1 MENIKESFQ
10 TKIEPLITKIGE
22 LTKIQRYLIY
32 CGSILVLVLIYAYVL
47 YLPKQNKITELN
59 KQYDKFAAELDKTK
73 KKAAQYEKLKK
84 RMEEA
89 KVQFQIVKKT
99 LPEKGDIPS
108 LLTSISQ
115 AGRDVG
121 LDFLLFQPNKEISR
135 GFYAE
140 IPVSIQVTGN
150 YHNLAL
156 FFDRVAALSRIV
168 NIENI
173 KMSTGKGTSELNLS
187 CKAITYRFI
196 EGGKAEV
203 KGKGKGKGKGRQQ
216 RKKRR

>member
-1 MENIKESFQ
+1 MENIKESFW

-32 CGSILVLVLIYAYVL
+32 CGSIIVLVLIYAYVL
-47 YLPKQNKITELN
+47 YLPKQNKISELN
-59 KQYDKFAAELDKTK
+59 KQYDKLVIELDKTK
-73 KKAAQYEKLKK
+73 KKAGQFEKLKK
-84 RMEEA
+84 KMEEA

-121 LDFLLFQPNKEISR
+121 LEFVLFQPNKEVR
-135 GFYAE
+135 KGFYAE
-140 IPVSIQVTGN
+140 IPVSIKVTGN

-168 NIENI
+168 NITNI
-173 KMSTGKGTSELNLS
+173 KMSGGKGSSKLNLS
-187 CKAITYRFI
+187 CKAVTYRFV
-196 EGGKAEV
+196 EGGKAKK
-203 KGKGKGKGKGRQQ
+203 KGKGKKKKK

>member
-10 TKIEPLITKIGE
+10 TKLEPLITKIGE

-59 KQYDKFAAELDKTK
+59 KQYDKLAIELDKTK
-73 KKAAQYEKLKK
+73 EKAGQFEKLKK
-84 RMEEA
+84 KMEEA

-121 LDFLLFQPNKEISR
+121 LDFLLFQPNKEILK

-168 NIENI
+168 NIGNI
-173 KMSTGKGTSELNLS
+173 KMSSGKGTSMLNLS
-187 CKAITYRFI
+187 CTAVTYRFV
-196 EGGKAEV
+196 EGGQAE
-203 KGKGKGKGKGRQQ
+203 KEGKDKKKNEK
-216 RKKRR
+216 KKRR

>member
-10 TKIEPLITKIGE
+10 TMVEPLINKIGE

-32 CGSILVLVLIYAYVL
+32 CGSILLLVLIYAYVL
-47 YLPKQNKITELN
+47 YLPKQNKISELN
-59 KQYDKFAAELDKTK
+59 KQYEKLAIELDKTK
-73 KKAAQYEKLKK
+73 KKASQFEKLKK
-84 RMEEA
+84 KMEEA

-121 LDFLLFQPNKEISR
+121 LEFLLFQPNKEIR
-135 GFYAE
+135 KGFYAE

-173 KMSTGKGTSELNLS
+173 RMSSGKGSSALNLS
-187 CKAITYRFI
+187 CNAVTYRFI
-196 EGGKAEV
+196 EGGTAEK
-203 KGKGKGKGKGRQQ
+203 KGTGKQTK

>member
-10 TKIEPLITKIGE
+10 TKIEPLINKIGE

-32 CGSILVLVLIYAYVL
+32 CGSILVLVLIYAYLL
-47 YLPKQNKITELN
+47 YLPKQNKISELN
-59 KQYDKFAAELDKTK
+59 KQYDKLAIELDKTK
-73 KKAAQYEKLKK
+73 KKAGQFAKLKK
-84 RMEEA
+84 KMEEA

-108 LLTSISQ
+108 LLTSVSQ

-121 LDFLLFQPNKEISR
+121 LDFLLFQPNKQIR
-135 GFYAE
+135 KGFYAE
-140 IPVSIQVTGN
+140 IPVSIQVRGN

-173 KMSTGKGTSELNLS
+173 KMSSGKGTSMLNLS
-187 CKAITYRFI
+187 CKAVTYRFI
-196 EGGKAEV
+196 EGGKAKKKV
-203 KGKGKGKGKGRQQ
+203 KGKQKRGQ
-216 RKKRR
+216 KRR

>member
-10 TKIEPLITKIGE
+10 TMLEPLINKVGE

-32 CGSILVLVLIYAYVL
+32 CGSILILVLIYAYVL
-47 YLPKQNKITELN
+47 YLPKQNKISELS
-59 KQYDKFAAELDKTK
+59 KQYDKLAIELDKTK
-73 KKAAQYEKLKK
+73 KKAGQYEKLKK
-84 RMEEA
+84 KLEEA
-89 KVQFQIVKKT
+89 QVQFQIVKKT

-121 LDFLLFQPNKEISR
+121 LEFLLFQPNKEVPK

-168 NIENI
+168 NIDNI
-173 KMSTGKGTSELNLS
+173 KMSSGKGSSALNLS
-187 CKAITYRFI
+187 CRAVTYRFI
-196 EGGKAEV
+196 EGGKAEKKD
-203 KGKGKGKGKGRQQ
+203 KGKQKK

>member
-10 TKIEPLITKIGE
+10 TKIEPLINKIGE

-32 CGSILVLVLIYAYVL
+32 CGSILVLVLVYAYVL
-47 YLPKQNKITELN
+47 YLPKQQKITELN
-59 KQYDKFAAELDKTK
+59 TQYDKLAVELDKTRKQASQYEMLK
-73 KKAAQYEKLKK
+73 KK
-84 RMEEA
+84 MEEA
-89 KVQFQIVKKT
+89 TVQFQIVKKT

-121 LDFLLFQPNKEISR
+121 LEFLLFQPNKEVSK

-140 IPVSIQVTGN
+140 IPVSIQVTGS
-150 YHNLAL
+150 YHSLAL

-173 KMSTGKGTSELNLS
+173 KMATAKKGSSDLNLS

-196 EGGKAEV
+196 EGGQAEA
-203 KGKGKGKGKGRQQ
+203 KGKGNGKQTQ

>member
-10 TKIEPLITKIGE
+10 TKIEPLINKIGE

-32 CGSILVLVLIYAYVL
+32 CGAILVLILIYAYVL

-59 KQYDKFAAELDKTK
+59 KQYDKLAIELDKTK
-73 KKAAQYEKLKK
+73 KKASQFEKLKK
-84 RMEEA
+84 KMEEA

-121 LDFLLFQPNKEISR
+121 LEFLLFRPNKEVR
-135 GFYAE
+135 KGFYAE
-140 IPVSIQVTGN
+140 IPVTIQVTGN
-150 YHNLAL
+150 YHNIAL

-173 KMSTGKGTSELNLS
+173 KMSGGKGSSKLNLS
-187 CKAITYRFI
+187 CKAVTYRFI
-196 EGGKAEV
+196 EGGKEEK
-203 KGKGKGKGKGRQQ
+203 KGKKKKKKK

>member
-59 KQYDKFAAELDKTK
+59 KQYDKLAIELDKTK
-73 KKAAQYEKLKK
+73 EKAGQFEKLKK
-84 RMEEA
+84 KMEEA

-121 LDFLLFQPNKEISR
+121 LDFLLFQPNKEILK

-168 NIENI
+168 NIGNI
-173 KMSTGKGTSELNLS
+173 KMSSGKGTSMLNLS
-187 CKAITYRFI
+187 CTAVTYRFV
-196 EGGKAEV
+196 EGGQAE
-203 KGKGKGKGKGRQQ
+203 KEGKGKQKKEK
-216 RKKRR
+216 KKRR

>member
-1 MENIKESFQ
+1 MENIKEPFQ
-10 TKIEPLITKIGE
+10 AKIEPLITKIGE

-32 CGSILVLVLIYAYVL
+32 CGSILALVLIYAYVL

-59 KQYDKFAAELDKTK
+59 KQYDKLAIELDKTK
-73 KKAAQYEKLKK
+73 KKASQFEKLKK
-84 RMEEA
+84 KMEEA

-121 LDFLLFQPNKEISR
+121 LEFLLFRPNKEVR
-135 GFYAE
+135 KGFYAE
-140 IPVSIQVTGN
+140 IPVTIQVTGN
-150 YHNLAL
+150 YHNIAL

-173 KMSTGKGTSELNLS
+173 KMSGGKGSSKLNLS
-187 CKAITYRFI
+187 CKAVTYRFI
-196 EGGKAEV
+196 EGGKAKK
-203 KGKGKGKGKGRQQ
+203 KGKKKRKKK

>member
-59 KQYDKFAAELDKTK
+59 KQYDKLAIELGKTK
-73 KKAAQYEKLKK
+73 EKAGQFEKLKK
-84 RMEEA
+84 KMEEA

-121 LDFLLFQPNKEISR
+121 LDFLLFQPNKEILK

-168 NIENI
+168 NIGNI
-173 KMSTGKGTSELNLS
+173 KMSSGKGTSMLNLS
-187 CKAITYRFI
+187 CTAVTYRFV
-196 EGGKAEV
+196 EGGQAE
-203 KGKGKGKGKGRQQ
+203 KEGKGKKKNEK
-216 RKKRR
+216 KKRR

>member
-10 TKIEPLITKIGE
+10 TMFEPLINKVGE

-32 CGSILVLVLIYAYVL
+32 CGSILILVLIYAYVL
-47 YLPKQNKITELN
+47 YLPKQNKISELS
-59 KQYDKFAAELDKTK
+59 KQYDKLAIELDKTK
-73 KKAAQYEKLKK
+73 KKAAQFEKLKK
-84 RMEEA
+84 QLEEA
-89 KVQFQIVKKT
+89 QVQFQIVKKT

-121 LDFLLFQPNKEISR
+121 LEFLLFQPNKEIPK

-173 KMSTGKGTSELNLS
+173 KMSSGKGSSALNLS
-187 CKAITYRFI
+187 CRAVTYRFV
-196 EGGKAEV
+196 EGGKAEK
-203 KGKGKGKGKGRQQ
+203 KGKDKQKK